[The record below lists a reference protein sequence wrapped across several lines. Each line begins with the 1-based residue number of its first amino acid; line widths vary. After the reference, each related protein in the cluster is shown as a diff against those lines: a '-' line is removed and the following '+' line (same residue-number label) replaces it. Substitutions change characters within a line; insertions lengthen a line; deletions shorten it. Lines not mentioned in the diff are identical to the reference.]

1 MRTKS
6 QKEEI
11 MNTNTDI
18 IEAPI
23 MEASRNGGSQ
33 EYLTAD
39 ELMSRLEPHIRS
51 LFR

>member
-1 MRTKS
+1 
-6 QKEEI
+6 
-11 MNTNTDI
+11 MNTKTDI

>member
-1 MRTKS
+1 MKS

-18 IEAPI
+18 IEDPI